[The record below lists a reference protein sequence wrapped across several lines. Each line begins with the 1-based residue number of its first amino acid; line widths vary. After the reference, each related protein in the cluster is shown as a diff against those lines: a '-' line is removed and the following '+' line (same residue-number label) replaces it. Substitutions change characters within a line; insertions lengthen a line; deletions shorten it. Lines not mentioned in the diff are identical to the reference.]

1 MLSTYHDESTKE
13 IEKRGVKKNKPLVI
27 IDYNNSADQ
36 MVTTYPAER
45 KRHKVWYKKFF
56 RHLVNLTVLN
66 AFILYKKTM
75 TEVQRHM
82 SSSGCS

>member
-45 KRHKVWYKKFF
+45 GTRSGT
-56 RHLVNLTVLN
+56 R
-66 AFILYKKTM
+66 
-75 TEVQRHM
+75 
-82 SSSGCS
+82 SSSDTW